1 MKKFTIIAVLFTLTS
16 CAGGASQYQLNSAM
30 QKANEAAANCGPQ
43 ALPSEVSLAWEKVG
57 KIGDE
62 QCLHGTEKSP
72 LPQSQALERDACM
85 AKLTRQY
92 VKPVTTKPKNLEK
105 FLAKNKELA
114 TAYQGGEIDRDT
126 INNRIN
132 QNWQEYAVSEVS
144 YYKLA
149 QCQNSSFQQYVMP
162 VYHNKGVLADFMA
175 KKLEIALKVDQ
186 GKLTTQQGDL
196 EMQKAFAEFAAS
208 EQNANA
214 AIQAQNAQAWREY
227 SAGMRQVSQQLN
239 QQQAIKAQQCGSID
253 IPPMASIGCKNIC
266 INGSWAE
273 VCG

>member
-1 MKKFTIIAVLFTLTS
+1 MKKLTIIAVLFTLTS

-43 ALPSEVSLAWEKVG
+43 AMPSDLSLAWEKVR
-57 KIGDE
+57 KLDEE
-62 QCLHGTEKSP
+62 QCPHGTNNTP
-72 LPQSQALERDACM
+72 LPSSQAVERNDCM
-85 AKLTRQY
+85 AKLVRQY
-92 VKPVTTKPKNLEK
+92 VQPVTTKSKSLER
-105 FLAKNKELA
+105 FISQNKALSKS
-114 TAYQGGEIDRDT
+114 YQKGEIDRDT
-126 INNRIN
+126 VNNRIN
-132 QNWQEYAVSEVS
+132 QNWQEYAVSEIS

-227 SAGMRQVSQQLN
+227 AAGMRQVSQQLN

-273 VCG
+273 VC